1 MQFYKQQICFS
12 AECHL
17 PLICL
22 KPERLDFKEIIVR
35 LPFLVINLQPDTKSD
50 LMNAYLNT
58 TDPTDE
64 ALPRS
69 EDLMDECLE
78 ASVKNNGGAR
88 ESYLLRETMLS
99 LVRLLKSEQLVDMR
113 KSVNKLVP
121 PSLRSKPIR
130 RASGRRPPFSHAGQ
144 SDLLLGRPD

>member
-1 MQFYKQQICFS
+1 
-12 AECHL
+12 
-17 PLICL
+17 
-22 KPERLDFKEIIVR
+22 
-35 LPFLVINLQPDTKSD
+35 
-50 LMNAYLNT
+50 MNAYLNT

-64 ALPRS
+64 PLPRS
-69 EDLMDECLE
+69 EDLMDEFLE
-78 ASVKNNGGAR
+78 ASVKSNGGAR